1 MLENVSKICCISGT
15 SLIHCLRVIRS
26 TPEAKSTVLCY
37 TYLCVYHNLRGNFMV
52 RLRGNSSTERGHGSR
67 PATTHLA
74 SVHSHRRERKRY
86 IYIYIYISIEE
97 IINRRGHFT
106 RIHICVYVY
115 GSVARGRQDNYR
127 FEIVYAG
134 TLIEPRRLNNS
145 RRCDSSS
152 SFFSIVETARRG
164 EGRERKKKT
173 IVPFYPLSPRARMTV
188 HETTCTRGG

>member
-86 IYIYIYISIEE
+86 IYIYIYRSRKSSTAAAILRVYI
-97 IINRRGHFT
+97 
-106 RIHICVYVY
+106 YVY
-115 GSVARGRQDNYR
+115 TYMEAWRVGAK
-127 FEIVYAG
+127 I
-134 TLIEPRRLNNS
+134 I
-145 RRCDSSS
+145 
-152 SFFSIVETARRG
+152 
-164 EGRERKKKT
+164 
-173 IVPFYPLSPRARMTV
+173 TV
-188 HETTCTRGG
+188 LKSYTQGH